1 MYIFKYIENTLW
13 EYIIIN
19 NADHWNRN
27 MCGVGN

>member
-19 NADHWNRN
+19 NVDHWKKN